1 MTITSRRK
9 TLLIFALIVASG
21 LSAQGGELRLKADCE
36 CRGSL
41 VRLGDIAEIR
51 GVTTQQQTQLAK
63 IELIVTPPKGKTRVI
78 RQNELRELLTQRGID
93 VPTFQFSGAEEV
105 SVRAASG
112 TSAAGQAGGSNS
124 FASDTN
130 STTRAEAAQF
140 VVPKK
145 TIARGETIRATDVEL
160 KPLPKLRREG
170 EFVSRVEDVVGR
182 EATRQLD
189 PGQPIESGSLQQ
201 PLLVRRGETITVT
214 ARAAGVHVRT
224 SVKALEDGAYGDAI
238 NVETL
243 EKNKQKILAR
253 VVGQQQ
259 AEVFAGAQIVP
270 AMAAAPRDEVR

>member
-1 MTITSRRK
+1 MTIIALRK
-9 TLLIFALIVASG
+9 SWLIFALIVASG
-21 LSAQGGELRLKADCE
+21 LSARGGELRLKSDCE

-51 GVTTQQQTQLAK
+51 GVTAKQQTELAK
-63 IELIVTPPKGKTRVI
+63 IELIVAPPKGKTRVI

-93 VPTFQFSGAEEV
+93 VPTFQFAGADEV
-105 SVRAASG
+105 TVRAASG
-112 TSAAGQAGGSNS
+112 IGAAGQSGGSGS
-124 FASDTN
+124 FSSDTA
-130 STTRAEAAQF
+130 SRTRADAALF
-140 VVPKK
+140 VVPLK

-160 KPLPKLRREG
+160 KPMPKLRREG

-243 EKNKQKILAR
+243 EKNKQKFLAR
-253 VVGQQQ
+253 IVGQQQ
-259 AEVFAGAQIVP
+259 AEVFAGVQIVP
-270 AMAAAPRDEVR
+270 AMAAAPREALR